1 MTVILGPCSES
12 CRCLQIQRRVLYC
25 SSLTCSQLGVK
36 ASAKALTE
44 EELKPLLPEGFEDEM
59 FEWFHFVPEY
69 GYTGGNPKVK
79 TPQELGIKTTPLER
93 FFESEDWSKYL

>member
-1 MTVILGPCSES
+1 MALTLEPRRGSWRS
-12 CRCLQIQRRVLYC
+12 LQIQKRVLYC
-25 SSLTCSQLGVK
+25 SSLTCPQLGVK

-44 EELKPLLPEGFEDEM
+44 EELKPLLPEGFEDEVY
-59 FEWFHFVPEY
+59 EWFHFVPEY

-93 FFESEDWSKYL
+93 FFESEDWSQYL